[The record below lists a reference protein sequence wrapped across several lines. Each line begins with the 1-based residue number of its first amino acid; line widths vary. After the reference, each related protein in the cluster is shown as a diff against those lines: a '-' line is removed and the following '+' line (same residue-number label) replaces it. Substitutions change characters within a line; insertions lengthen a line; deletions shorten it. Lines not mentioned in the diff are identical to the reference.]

1 MYGCIRPCMAHSG
14 RGWEDREAACRG
26 RLCGD
31 VPFEFVGEVARASAL
46 AETSHVEGGAAAAR
60 HVDGVVV
67 GERESDGGGGGC
79 RVVGGDV
86 SNGKLKDGFQPRFGR
101 SRGRATS
108 IASTKS
114 YRAIVLP
121 FFHKDKRSQPR
132 LDDVSAFQQQLIKLF
147 QSLGSLVPYEYSL
160 CKGHAATQ
168 QMPTMRLQPFTPYL
182 DAKSGRIS

>member
-79 RVVGGDV
+79 KVVGGDV

-114 YRAIVLP
+114 YPCDSVAILP
-121 FFHKDKRSQPR
+121 QGQTFPTKIRRR
-132 LDDVSAFQQQLIKLF
+132 LCFSTTID
-147 QSLGSLVPYEYSL
+147 
-160 CKGHAATQ
+160 
-168 QMPTMRLQPFTPYL
+168 
-182 DAKSGRIS
+182 